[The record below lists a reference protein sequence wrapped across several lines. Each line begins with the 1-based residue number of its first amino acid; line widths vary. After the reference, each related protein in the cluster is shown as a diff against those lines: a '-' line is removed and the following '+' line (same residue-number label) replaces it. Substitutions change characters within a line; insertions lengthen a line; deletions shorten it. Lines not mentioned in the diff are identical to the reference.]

1 MPVTRTLP
9 LALLALFAFGCSR
22 SAHNPPASDVEHQLA
37 GTPVEAFFLYGPVEL
52 ATSRAQ
58 LRERLGAPDSV
69 LQRVLPN
76 PHDPGVIDTVFTV
89 HHPGLAVEIYRA
101 SFDGRE
107 LLASLSIADDRWL
120 RAESPL
126 RLGMSRDAIRLAL
139 GEPEHE
145 EDGDL
150 FFTCTTCT
158 VGGQDGLELR
168 MDGGRLSRIRVQ
180 YWID

>member
-1 MPVTRTLP
+1 MAVTRTLP
-9 LALLALFAFGCSR
+9 LALLALLAVGCSP
-22 SAHNPPASDVEHQLA
+22 SAQRPPESDIQHQLA
-37 GTPVEAFFLYGPVEL
+37 ATPVEAFFLYGPVEL
-52 ATSRAQ
+52 GTSRAQ
-58 LRERLGAPDSV
+58 LRERLGEPDSV
-69 LQRVLPN
+69 SQRVLPN
-76 PHDPGVIDTVFTV
+76 PHDPAVIDTVFTV
-89 HHPGLAVEIYRA
+89 HHPGLEVEIYRA

-107 LLASLSIADDRWL
+107 LLAALAIGDDRWL

-126 RLGMSRDAIRLAL
+126 RLGMSPADIRLAL

-168 MDGGRLSRIRVQ
+168 VDGGRLSRIRVQ